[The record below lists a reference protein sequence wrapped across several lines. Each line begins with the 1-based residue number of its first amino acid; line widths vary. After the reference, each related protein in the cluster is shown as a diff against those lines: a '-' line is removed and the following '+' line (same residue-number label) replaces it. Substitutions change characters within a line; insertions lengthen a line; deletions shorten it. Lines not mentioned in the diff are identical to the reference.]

1 MAALVAVAPPEA
13 SNFLG
18 GLKQPMARE
27 RKFVWLVVLGV
38 VILGI
43 FMIGSWFIRTRNNLV
58 ALDEQVEAA
67 WSEIDNQLQR
77 RADLI
82 PNLVNTVRGFAQQE
96 EEIFTRLADAR
107 ARLAGAQG
115 VQETAESYGEMQSAL
130 SRLLV
135 VVENYPQLR
144 SNENFIR
151 LQDELAGTENRI
163 AVARRRYNE
172 TVQQFNTRIRS
183 FPASIIANSLG
194 MEQKEYFEVPEAA
207 REVPEVDFSE

>member
-1 MAALVAVAPPEA
+1 
-13 SNFLG
+13 
-18 GLKQPMARE
+18 MARE
-27 RKFVWLVVLGV
+27 NRFVWLIVLA
-38 VILGI
+38 VIVLGI
-43 FMIGSWFIRTRNNLV
+43 FMIGSWYVRTRNSLV
-58 ALDEQVEAA
+58 AMEEQVEAA

-96 EEIFTRLADAR
+96 EEIFTRLAEAR

-172 TVQQFNTRIRS
+172 SVRQFNTRIRS
-183 FPASIIANSLG
+183 FPASIIADSLG
-194 MEQKEYFEVPEAA
+194 FEEKEYFEVPESA
-207 REVPEVDFSE
+207 REAPEVDFGD

>member
-1 MAALVAVAPPEA
+1 
-13 SNFLG
+13 
-18 GLKQPMARE
+18 MARE
-27 RKFVWLVVLGV
+27 NRFVWLIVLGII
-38 VILGI
+38 ILGI
-43 FMIGSWFIRTRNNLV
+43 FLIGSWYVRTRNSLV
-58 ALDEQVEAA
+58 AMEEQVEAS

-96 EEIFTRLADAR
+96 EEIFTRLAEAR
-107 ARLAGAQG
+107 SRLAGAQG

-135 VVENYPQLR
+135 IVENYPQLR

-172 TVQQFNTRIRS
+172 SVRQFNTRIRS

-194 MEQKEYFEVPEAA
+194 FEQKEYFEVPESA
-207 REVPEVDFSE
+207 REAPEVDFSE

>member
-1 MAALVAVAPPEA
+1 
-13 SNFLG
+13 
-18 GLKQPMARE
+18 MARE
-27 RKFVWLVVLGV
+27 NRFVWLIVLGIIV
-38 VILGI
+38 LGLFI
-43 FMIGSWFIRTRNNLV
+43 VGSWYVRTRNSLV
-58 ALDEQVEAA
+58 SMEEQVEAA

-96 EEIFTRLADAR
+96 EEIFTRLAEAR
-107 ARLAGAQG
+107 ARLAGAQS
-115 VQETAESYGEMQSAL
+115 VEETAESYGEMQSAL

-135 VVENYPQLR
+135 IVENYPQLR

-172 TVQQFNTRIRS
+172 AVRQFNTRVRS
-183 FPASIIANSLG
+183 FPASIIASSLG
-194 MEQKEYFEVPEAA
+194 FEQKEYFEVPEAD